1 MREQLIAILKLNG
14 IDPDVEIETD
24 VGTRT
29 AVEILESAVRGRAGR
44 NRGEAGVGRLTFCY
58 LVVCFSN

>member
-1 MREQLIAILKLNG
+1 MREQLTAILKLNG

-29 AVEILESAVRGRAGR
+29 AVEILESAVEGALD
-44 NRGEAGVGRLTFCY
+44 EIEEKLA
-58 LVVCFSN
+58 

>member
-29 AVEILESAVRGRAGR
+29 AVEILESAVEGTLDEIEEKLA
-44 NRGEAGVGRLTFCY
+44 
-58 LVVCFSN
+58 